1 MKKKSTE
8 NHFIYLRDF
17 IKKHEE
23 DKLQN
28 QSRNKANGIV
38 YTPQHIADSITNNVF
53 KIYFGDKIKELE
65 WLPSSI
71 TVQFDNLS
79 LMTFFS
85 KQEEKTKNLVWK
97 HVSQM
102 KILDPSCGSGRFLLS
117 VANFLLELY
126 KILSIN
132 LSLDEIKRHIIEHN
146 IYGVE
151 IEKGAL
157 LATKAR
163 LLIWYYHS
171 GLELQ
176 ELNIKDN
183 INSIIE
189 NSHLNFQIFHSDYLL
204 EFNIKPFDIILGNPP
219 YIENKKIEDME
230 YKNKLKIFDSAYRL
244 YDLSILFIEKSME
257 LLTQNKGYLSF
268 LITNKFLAADYGI
281 KIRKKIV
288 HDTLIKQI
296 IDISS
301 LSIFKAVAAYPIII
315 TLKIKNL
322 AKENVFD
329 FIKLDEEL
337 INLNK
342 KKDGWKKISQNSLK
356 KLPAYVIPLSGDID
370 LINFVFD
377 NYNSLLEKFQDLT
390 IVYRPFGFIKW
401 AKHFKNVREKKKNN
415 QDLLLIG
422 TGNLGK
428 YHVKF
433 NKLIRIAKN
442 KLKISYFTYHDDYKD
457 KWKLLKSEK
466 LIFREIAKE
475 LTWVYDPGIYVNI
488 TGLYQV
494 IISSF
499 STNDYFCLLTIMN
512 SEFMNNLFNTLY
524 QSLHMAG
531 GYLRYNG
538 SFIKRLPIPN
548 DFPSSLSNIGKINHF
563 LHQLR
568 YDLPELMM
576 IDKIKVEDIEKLINL
591 FEALTN
597 ALVEELYLQKQEC
610 QELNLIL
617 NSKEFFPE
625 VEFKYIYPHFDI
637 VNYEFYDLNEIKE
650 ILRDIFKIYT
660 KVIENEHIMK
670 VLSND

>member
-1 MKKKSTE
+1 MKKNSTE
-8 NHFIYLRDF
+8 NHFIYLRDYL
-17 IKKHEE
+17 KKHEE

-28 QSRNKANGIV
+28 QCGNKTNGIV
-38 YTPQHIADSITNNVF
+38 YTPQYIADFVTNNVF
-53 KIYFGDKIKELE
+53 KIYFSDKIKEME
-65 WLPSSI
+65 WLPSNFTI
-71 TVQFDNLS
+71 QFDKLS
-79 LMTFFS
+79 LMKFFS
-85 KQEEKTKNLVWK
+85 KQEEETKKLVWN

-117 VANFLLELY
+117 VANLLLELY
-126 KILSIN
+126 KILSFN
-132 LSLDEIKRHIIEHN
+132 LSLEEMKRFIIEHN

-163 LLIWYYHS
+163 LLIWYSHS
-171 GLELQ
+171 DLELR
-176 ELNIKDN
+176 ELDIKDN

-189 NSHLNFQIFHSDYLL
+189 NSLLNFQIFHSDYLL

-230 YKNKLKIFDSAYRL
+230 YKSKLKIFDSAYRL

-257 LLTQNKGYLSF
+257 LLKQNQGYLSF

-288 HDTLIKQI
+288 LNTLIKQI

-301 LSIFKAVAAYPIII
+301 LSIFKEAAAYPIII
-315 TLKIKNL
+315 SLKIKSL
-322 AKENVFD
+322 GKENLYG
-329 FIKLDEEL
+329 FIRLDEDL
-337 INLNK
+337 INLDQ
-342 KKDGWKKISQNSLK
+342 KKDRWKKISQNSLK

-370 LINFVFD
+370 LVNYLFD

-401 AKHFKNVREKKKNN
+401 AKHFKNIQEEKKSN

-428 YHVKF
+428 YHIKF
-433 NKLIRIAKN
+433 NKFIKIAKN
-442 KLKISYFTYHDDYKD
+442 NLKISYFTYQDNYKD

-494 IISSF
+494 IIQSF
-499 STNDYFCLLTIMN
+499 STNDYFCLLAIMN
-512 SEFMNNLFNTLY
+512 SKLMNNLFNTLY

-548 DFPSSLSNIGKINHF
+548 EFPFSLSNIGKINHF
-563 LHQLR
+563 LRQLK
-568 YDLPELMM
+568 YDYHNLMM
-576 IDKIKVEDIEKLINL
+576 IDKIKLDDIEKLINF
-591 FEALTN
+591 FEVLTN
-597 ALVEELYLQKQEC
+597 ALVEELYLKKQKC
-610 QELNLIL
+610 KELNLIL
-617 NSKEFFPE
+617 NSNDFFPE
-625 VEFKYIYPHFDI
+625 IEFKYTYPRFDI
-637 VNYEFYDLNEIKE
+637 VNYEFYDLNEIKD
-650 ILRDIFKIYT
+650 ILRDLFIIYT

-670 VLSND
+670 VLSYD

>member
-1 MKKKSTE
+1 MKKKSME
-8 NHFIYLRDF
+8 NHFTYLRDF
-17 IKKHEE
+17 LKKHEE

-28 QSRNKANGIV
+28 KIGNKTNGIV
-38 YTPQHIADSITNNVF
+38 YTPQHIADFVTNNVF
-53 KIYFGDKIKELE
+53 KIYLIDKIKEKE
-65 WLPSSI
+65 WIPNIL
-71 TVQFDNLS
+71 TEQLDNLP
-79 LMTFFS
+79 LIKFFNE
-85 KQEEKTKNLVWK
+85 QEEQTKNLVRK
-97 HVSQM
+97 HISQM

-126 KILSIN
+126 KILSCN
-132 LSLDEIKRHIIEHN
+132 LTLKEIKRYIIEHN

-163 LLIWYYHS
+163 LMMWYS
-171 GLELQ
+171 QTELESLA
-176 ELNIKDN
+176 LNMKDN
-183 INSIIE
+183 LESIID

-204 EFNIKPFDIILGNPP
+204 EFNTKPFDIILGNPP
-219 YIENKKIEDME
+219 YIENKKIENKA

-257 LLTQNKGYLSF
+257 LLSQNQGYLSF

-288 HDTLIKQI
+288 HDTQIRQI

-301 LSIFKAVAAYPIII
+301 LPIFKEAAAYPIVI
-315 TLKIKNL
+315 TLKIISL
-322 AKENVFD
+322 EKENLFD
-329 FIKLDEEL
+329 FIQLDE
-337 INLNK
+337 INININQK
-342 KKDGWKKISQNSLK
+342 KERWKKISQNSLK
-356 KLPAYVIPLSGDID
+356 KLPTHVIPLSGDID
-370 LINFVFD
+370 LVNSIFD
-377 NYNSLLEKFQDLT
+377 NYKSLQEKFQGLK
-390 IVYRPFGFIKW
+390 IIYRPFGFIKW
-401 AKHFKNVREKKKNN
+401 AKHFKNIQEEKKSDH
-415 QDLLLIG
+415 DLLIIG

-428 YHVKF
+428 YHIKF
-433 NKLIRIAKN
+433 NKLITIAKN
-442 KLKISYFTYHDDYKD
+442 KLKISYFTYQDDYKD

-494 IISSF
+494 IIESF
-499 STNDYFCLLTIMN
+499 STNDYFCLLAIMN

-524 QSLHMAG
+524 RSLHMAG

-548 DFPSSLSNIGKINHF
+548 DFPSSISNISKINHF

-568 YDLPELMM
+568 HDFRELDVN
-576 IDKIKVEDIEKLINL
+576 DKIKLEDIEKLIII

-597 ALVEELYLQKQEC
+597 ALVEELYLNKREC
-610 QELNLIL
+610 KELSFLL
-617 NSKEFFPE
+617 DSKDYFPE
-625 VEFKYIYPHFDI
+625 IEFKYIYPHFKI
-637 VNYEFYDLNEIKE
+637 ENYKFYNLNEIKE
-650 ILRDIFKIYT
+650 ILRDIFIIYT
-660 KVIENEHIMK
+660 KIIENKQIMSE
-670 VLSND
+670 LSLG